1 MIISNNDEA
10 KRSRL
15 WRVTILVTSALIIII
30 AIYLLTKMF
39 TTNPLEGTWES
50 EDGGLTM
57 EINGDDTVTVGLS
70 GLLDGEDA
78 YVKMDY
84 SMDKDA
90 KTVTIEKN
98 AAQLDSLAEKA
109 GGSYTREELENELAA
124 LATTFDYNVE
134 AKRLTLTEREYGGQ
148 LTFTKK

>member
-30 AIYLLTKMF
+30 AVYLLTKMF

-50 EDGGLTM
+50 EDGGFTM

-90 KTVTIEKN
+90 KTITIEKN

-109 GGSYTREELENELAA
+109 GESYTREELESELAA